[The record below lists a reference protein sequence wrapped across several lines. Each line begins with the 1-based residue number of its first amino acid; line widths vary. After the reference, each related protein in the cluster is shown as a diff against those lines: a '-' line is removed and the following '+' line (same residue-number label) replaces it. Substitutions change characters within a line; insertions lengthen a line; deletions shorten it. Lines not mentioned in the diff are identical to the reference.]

1 MTTFDVSTLDALAEQ
16 AGAYTLAVWG
26 AADGDAWPQVT
37 AEALTGFVIQGEQ
50 IGRTFGMAVEP
61 RDGDPV
67 LPVEVVE
74 GRNPGWRRPPEGFV
88 QRSGEAPEP
97 DVVLRYDQRVDE
109 LLERL
114 TLAARTIAAGDV
126 EDAEGRVERLA
137 RDETVQAAQRGY
149 QDGLRLH
156 AALDAAVTACA
167 LGGVLAEVVDDD
179 QPGGGIGEPRRLVQ
193 LLARADRHRQRR
205 HHGVARARDIA
216 HLDRIGRHMHRRRI
230 ARQAFA
236 GMATALRRA
245 IGCAAARVLSS
256 IPLSARMPAARNGTI
271 MRITCSIEVLTP
283 KSVSA
288 IARSA
293 LIPDILN
300 AAAPSMKCTRQNSS
314 MGGMAG
320 AVS

>member
-156 AALDAAVTACA
+156 AALDA
-167 LGGVLAEVVDDD
+167 VDD
-179 QPGGGIGEPRRLVQ
+179 E
-193 LLARADRHRQRR
+193 
-205 HHGVARARDIA
+205 
-216 HLDRIGRHMHRRRI
+216 
-230 ARQAFA
+230 
-236 GMATALRRA
+236 ALRRA
-245 IGCAAARVLSS
+245 VAVAGDRNVPRTSSATIRGYRRGVNPDCCELCFWLWKEGYVYPVEQPMHRHTGCRCVPVPTTDPPGRWALSDRELRLLAVLYDRH
-256 IPLSARMPAARNGTI
+256 A
-271 MRITCSIEVLTP
+271 
-283 KSVSA
+283 
-288 IARSA
+288 
-293 LIPDILN
+293 
-300 AAAPSMKCTRQNSS
+300 
-314 MGGMAG
+314 GGEERER
-320 AVS
+320 